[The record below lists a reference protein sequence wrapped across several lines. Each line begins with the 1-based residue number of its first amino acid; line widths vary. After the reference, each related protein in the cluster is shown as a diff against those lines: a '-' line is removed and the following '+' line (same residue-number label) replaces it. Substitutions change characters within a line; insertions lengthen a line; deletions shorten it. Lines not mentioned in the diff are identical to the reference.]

1 MSLKKLIKKLG
12 YGIAIHYN
20 SYSKIYE
27 VYKIGEYH
35 PGSGIIKGVS
45 QHKKVKKAINKY
57 LKKKYIK

>member
-27 VYKIGEYH
+27 VYKLGEYN
-35 PGSGIIKGVS
+35 PGSGLIKGVS
-45 QHKKVKKAINKY
+45 QHKKLKRAIKKY

>member
-12 YGIAIHYN
+12 YGVAIHYN

-27 VYKIGEYH
+27 VYKLGDYH
-35 PGSGIIKGVS
+35 PGSGVIKGVS
-45 QHKKVKKAINKY
+45 QHKKVKRAIKKY